1 MKAKVINQYQILRR
15 LGSGAGGVVYS
26 ARDTRL
32 LRPVVIKMLR
42 TKKGA
47 DKLSPERV
55 LREARLAS
63 AIEHPNVCAIYE
75 VGEFEG
81 QSFIVM
87 QYVPGRTLAQ
97 LITSGPLSLQ
107 LALSISLQIADGLAE
122 AHRLG
127 ILHRDLKPANIMIT
141 DGGLVKILDFGLAQ
155 RKAGEE
161 TGPAPASGVK
171 KRSYSTKGGT
181 LAYMAPE
188 QFVTGRTSEQSDI
201 FSFGVILYE
210 MVTASHPFELPVP
223 NQPAWQVARA
233 IQYSDPMSPRQRRS
247 QVPPELEQVILKA
260 LSKNPGERYASAPE
274 MREALRTVMRALQKD
289 DADLPVEVPVA
300 ATNGGEADRKTGLF
314 SMLAERLMGGP
325 EGEIPG
331 NSIAVLPFTPLGGE
345 DGAPFY
351 GVALADAVATRL
363 ARVPSLIVRPS
374 STLAASKLPADPV
387 EAGKRLLVSHLLR
400 GSFMRSGEA
409 FTLNWQLLDVAAGA
423 VRTGGTIAV
432 PTLDLIAIQNEISDQ
447 VFASLRGTGHLDGV
461 RTGDLRQHSD
471 GFSSEEYLE
480 ARALLTSFLLRS
492 RHRQDLDEAYRRFT
506 EVLER
511 DPEFAQAHSGLG
523 ITHLQYVRHG
533 FGGMTHLRAAQKC
546 FERALLYDP
555 DLIEAKVYRV
565 YTFLARGEK
574 ESARHGVQHLL
585 ETAGNDF
592 DAHMMA
598 AAILR
603 LDGLYDAAL
612 EQLSTAL
619 RLNPAAATLVY
630 NDRARIYG
638 YQGQIELARQEIHKG
653 LTLDPKQRLLR
664 TSLAYLDYRQGDYA
678 TAITTLESVLRED
691 SSLRL
696 AYPTLAMCYLAN
708 GERAKAET
716 MITEETLSYADADGE
731 MAYRLAT
738 YFALDG
744 DATEAL
750 YWLRKAIYQGNE
762 NYPWFASNSAWV
774 KLEGN
779 EDLENVLARLKKTHR
794 QNRLRWK
801 QLLASA
807 QQSTSVQWR
816 AAGR

>member
-1 MKAKVINQYQILRR
+1 
-15 LGSGAGGVVYS
+15 
-26 ARDTRL
+26 
-32 LRPVVIKMLR
+32 
-42 TKKGA
+42 
-47 DKLSPERV
+47 
-55 LREARLAS
+55 
-63 AIEHPNVCAIYE
+63 
-75 VGEFEG
+75 
-81 QSFIVM
+81 
-87 QYVPGRTLAQ
+87 
-97 LITSGPLSLQ
+97 
-107 LALSISLQIADGLAE
+107 
-122 AHRLG
+122 
-127 ILHRDLKPANIMIT
+127 
-141 DGGLVKILDFGLAQ
+141 
-155 RKAGEE
+155 
-161 TGPAPASGVK
+161 
-171 KRSYSTKGGT
+171 
-181 LAYMAPE
+181 
-188 QFVTGRTSEQSDI
+188 
-201 FSFGVILYE
+201 
-210 MVTASHPFELPVP
+210 
-223 NQPAWQVARA
+223 
-233 IQYSDPMSPRQRRS
+233 
-247 QVPPELEQVILKA
+247 
-260 LSKNPGERYASAPE
+260 
-274 MREALRTVMRALQKD
+274 
-289 DADLPVEVPVA
+289 
-300 ATNGGEADRKTGLF
+300 
-314 SMLAERLMGGP
+314 
-325 EGEIPG
+325 
-331 NSIAVLPFTPLGGE
+331 
-345 DGAPFY
+345 
-351 GVALADAVATRL
+351 
-363 ARVPSLIVRPS
+363 
-374 STLAASKLPADPV
+374 
-387 EAGKRLLVSHLLR
+387 
-400 GSFMRSGEA
+400 
-409 FTLNWQLLDVAAGA
+409 
-423 VRTGGTIAV
+423 
-432 PTLDLIAIQNEISDQ
+432 
-447 VFASLRGTGHLDGV
+447 
-461 RTGDLRQHSD
+461 
-471 GFSSEEYLE
+471 
-480 ARALLTSFLLRS
+480 
-492 RHRQDLDEAYRRFT
+492 
-506 EVLER
+506 
-511 DPEFAQAHSGLG
+511 
-523 ITHLQYVRHG
+523 
-533 FGGMTHLRAAQKC
+533 MTHLRAAQKC